1 MKGNSEFI
9 EKFHSGVMVK
19 EENGSKNYVF
29 VIMSFS
35 GNGILES
42 FYEEAIEP
50 TVNKFGLRCV
60 RVDQEKFTGKIS
72 EKITDGID
80 NALFVI
86 ADLTEDK
93 PNCYFEA
100 GYAVAKKKNII
111 FQRLDAPHYEPKF
124 HFDIQDYKHIVY
136 RKISDLRNELTGIIE
151 QLVNVK

>member
-1 MKGNSEFI
+1 MKNNGNILEKLKDGVTVDKGNCT
-9 EKFHSGVMVK
+9 KG
-19 EENGSKNYVF
+19 YVF

-42 FYEEAIEP
+42 YYEEAIAP
-50 TVNKFGLRCV
+50 TVQKYDLRCV
-60 RVDQEKFTGKIS
+60 RVDQEKFTGRIS

-100 GYAVAKKKNII
+100 GYAVAKEKIII
-111 FQRLDAPHYEPKF
+111 FQRLNAPKYEPKF
-124 HFDIQDYKHIVY
+124 HFDIQDYKHIIY
-136 RKISDLRNELTGIIE
+136 SKISDLRSELDGIIKKIVE
-151 QLVNVK
+151 